1 MKNHTEPHLSDSPRN
16 ERVYNGS
23 LLLAF
28 LANVFQLIA
37 VSLLFRYA
45 DFVELLGGD
54 EWHLGWIVGMA
65 SVGAIACRLIQG
77 IAIDRFGPGV
87 IWIVSIAGEILA
99 ILWHIKIDSVTGI
112 EVYLARTL
120 FAMSL
125 AGTFGAWLSFISLQA
140 PHQRIAEV
148 IGVIGSSGFVGMAIG
163 PTIGDWLFS
172 SQDMRADQVA
182 KMFYVAAA
190 MATISMSLALLA
202 WRFAKRSRSL
212 LQPLKKKSDNP
223 LWIIWKNNPGF
234 ILVVGMLMGLTVG
247 FPGTYLSPFAESLDI
262 ENIKS
267 FFIIYNITAFVSR
280 LIFRRAPQTLGLPT
294 TILLGFGF
302 MALSMLLYLPLQNE
316 SGFWLPA
323 TAGGLAHSFIFPSVI
338 AACTNAFPAIHRGLA
353 TQLILGMYDLGVL
366 VGMPI
371 IGLMVTT
378 SRAKGLEPYPF
389 TIKTMFGIIVSVCL
403 VYLLTERFK
412 KRPADVQ

>member
-1 MKNHTEPHLSDSPRN
+1 MNNLTEPHRSDSSRN
-16 ERVYNGS
+16 RRVYNVS
-23 LLLAF
+23 LLFAF

-77 IAIDRFGPGV
+77 VAIDRFGPGV

-112 EVYLARTL
+112 EVYLARCL
-120 FAMSL
+120 FATSL
-125 AGTFGAWLSFISLQA
+125 AGTFGAWLSFISLQS

-172 SQDMRADQVA
+172 SQVLRSVQVTR
-182 KMFYVAAA
+182 MFYVAAS
-190 MATISMSLALLA
+190 MATLSMLLALLA
-202 WRFAKRSRSL
+202 CQFAKRSRTL
-212 LQPLKKKSDNP
+212 TQPLKKQAENP
-223 LWIIWKNNPGF
+223 IRIIWKNNPGF
-234 ILVVGMLMGLTVG
+234 ILVVGMLMGLTIG
-247 FPGTYLSPFAESLDI
+247 FPGTYLSPFAESLNID
-262 ENIKS
+262 NIKS
-267 FFIIYNITAFVSR
+267 FFIIYNVTAFVSR
-280 LIFRRAPQTLGLPT
+280 LIFRRAPQALGLPI

-316 SGFWLPA
+316 TGFWLPA
-323 TAGGLAHSFIFPSVI
+323 TAGGLAHSFVFPSVI
-338 AACTNAFPAIHRGLA
+338 AACTNQFPVIHRGVA
-353 TQLILGMYDLGVL
+353 TQLSLGMYDAGVL

-371 IGLMVTT
+371 IGFMVTT

-389 TIKTMFGIIVSVCL
+389 TIKTMFGIIVSICL
-403 VYLLTERFK
+403 VYLFTERLK
-412 KRPADVQ
+412 KRTTNSR

>member
-87 IWIVSIAGEILA
+87 IWIISIAGEILA

-212 LQPLKKKSDNP
+212 HQPLKKKSDNP

-338 AACTNAFPAIHRGLA
+338 AACTNAFPVIHRGLA